1 MLSSRNGTVFLTS
14 AFVLKTSL
22 SLDRVDLIHH
32 RFILPIKMLHQIFI
46 LWNHTVI
53 MHSIR
58 TILYWWL
65 FSPCMNTTFKTAE
78 NWSDKLHL
86 QYYLMSFTTGQI
98 GTHMNILHLD
108 KNNCQTEHGQSP
120 HMFLIG
126 PQWSRWALMSMTVN
140 PRESFMNIT
149 SHKQL
154 CFIDN

>member
-1 MLSSRNGTVFLTS
+1 
-14 AFVLKTSL
+14 
-22 SLDRVDLIHH
+22 
-32 RFILPIKMLHQIFI
+32 MLHQIFI
-46 LWNHTVI
+46 LWNNTVI
-53 MHSIR
+53 VHSIR

-86 QYYLMSFTTGQI
+86 QYYLMSFTKGHI
-98 GTHMNILHLD
+98 GTHMNNNIFHLA
-108 KNNCQTEHGQSP
+108 KNNCQTEHGHSP
-120 HMFLIG
+120 HMFFIG

-140 PRESFMNIT
+140 PRDLPACSLSFMNIT